1 MDAYMDLQMKKG
13 LLLLMICQKYA
24 LNLKNI
30 NLLHF
35 RNGLSTQFLSLS
47 KITATVQMKM
57 LLIRTI
63 THATL

>member
-1 MDAYMDLQMKKG
+1 MDAYMDLQMKKD
-13 LLLLMICQKYA
+13 LLLLMICQKSA

-30 NLLHF
+30 NLLLF

-47 KITATVQMKM
+47 KTTATVQMKM